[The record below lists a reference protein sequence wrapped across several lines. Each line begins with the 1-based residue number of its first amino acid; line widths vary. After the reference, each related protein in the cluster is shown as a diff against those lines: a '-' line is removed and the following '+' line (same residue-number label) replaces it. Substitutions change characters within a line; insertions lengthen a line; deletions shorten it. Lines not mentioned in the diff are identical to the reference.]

1 VYYKAKSEYGLRVR
15 MWGGTKRI
23 PRIQRKG
30 VGVKRE
36 FSWKEVR
43 DYRDADWQCHL
54 WEGGRGEIHKEE
66 KRGKDI

>member
-1 VYYKAKSEYGLRVR
+1 VYYKAKSENGLRVK

-23 PRIQRKG
+23 PRNQRKG

-43 DYRDADWQCHL
+43 D
-54 WEGGRGEIHKEE
+54 
-66 KRGKDI
+66 